1 MTRCVRRKFGYKPV
15 KRKRFS
21 LDLWDQWRAA
31 RKPDEISIQ
40 LREGIQEMRS
50 LLASRCIHSQP
61 LSR

>member
-15 KRKRFS
+15 KRKRFT

-31 RKPDEISIQ
+31 RRPDETSIE
-40 LREGIQEMRS
+40 LRAGIQEMRS
-50 LLASRCIHSQP
+50 LLARRS